1 MQSNDFSTE
10 ESIKLLLENLSN
22 SGISELEEQIFTMMQ
37 NKVNFLCQQGSM
49 LHQFSSI
56 CNEKREY
63 IQEELRK
70 LATSVANQ
78 KINNHKDLVDAIL
91 FAVLSMLS
99 KQTDSSQE
107 QDLQEINSA
116 EKKDKEKLSEILKQS
131 ARNHSDRIQKNE
143 MLKKEDILKINDS
156 KRQKI
161 VNQINNMAKID
172 NTSSEKSSVIT
183 HNSSP
188 NISKTRRI

>member
-1 MQSNDFSTE
+1 
-10 ESIKLLLENLSN
+10 
-22 SGISELEEQIFTMMQ
+22 
-37 NKVNFLCQQGSM
+37 
-49 LHQFSSI
+49 
-56 CNEKREY
+56 
-63 IQEELRK
+63 
-70 LATSVANQ
+70 
-78 KINNHKDLVDAIL
+78 
-91 FAVLSMLS
+91 MLS